1 MAEAAAPGSREKL
14 LDEFNTVVNETERLL
29 RAVASGREQVTG
41 DFRARMEK
49 NLHDAKV
56 RLQDLEETLVARGKV
71 AAKATDEYVHDHPWQ
86 AIGVAA
92 GVGFLI
98 GWLLSR
104 R

>member
-1 MAEAAAPGSREKL
+1 MSEAAASSTREKL
-14 LDEFNTVVNETERLL
+14 LDEFNSVVSETEKLL

-56 RLQDLEETLVARGKV
+56 RLQDLEETMVEKGKV
-71 AAKATDEYVHDHPWQ
+71 AARATDEFVHDHPWQ